1 MLQDQAFAKLQSFE
15 ELLPEAEED
24 EGDEFDLP
32 GSHAGPQQQIER
44 EHFIAALGSAIGQL
58 PQREQLVLS
67 LYYDEELNLKEIAA
81 VLGVTESRISQIISQ
96 AALRLRA
103 RLSSWRSS

>member
-1 MLQDQAFAKLQSFE
+1 
-15 ELLPEAEED
+15 
-24 EGDEFDLP
+24 
-32 GSHAGPQQQIER
+32 
-44 EHFIAALGSAIGQL
+44 L